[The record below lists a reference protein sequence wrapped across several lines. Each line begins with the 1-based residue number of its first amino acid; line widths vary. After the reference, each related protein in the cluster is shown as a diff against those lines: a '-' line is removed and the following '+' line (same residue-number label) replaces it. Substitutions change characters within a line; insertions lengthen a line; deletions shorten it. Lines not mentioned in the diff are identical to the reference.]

1 MAPVR
6 VNAVIQARMSSTRLP
21 GKVLRDLGG
30 RPVLDWVVRAV
41 AAARSVDAVIV
52 ATSDDPG
59 DDPVADAAAA
69 SGAHVVRGP
78 LDDVLARF
86 LLAVDAH
93 PCDAVLRVT
102 ADCPLHD
109 PVLLDQVVG
118 LWRGDPSLHYAST
131 TLVRTL
137 PRGYDAEVVRTDVL
151 GAQAAIPTGPHRE
164 HVTSGVYTDP
174 AHRCAGLVVAPDASD
189 LRVTLD
195 TEEDAAVIDAVVA
208 ALGEPTWREVVAHLR
223 AHPELAALNAHVEQ
237 VKV

>member
-30 RPVLDWVVRAV
+30 RPVLTWV
-41 AAARSVDAVIV
+41 VDAVRAAGSVDGVVV
-52 ATSDDPG
+52 ATSGDPA
-59 DDPVADAAAA
+59 DDPVVSAAAA
-69 SGAHVVRGP
+69 AGAAVVRGP
-78 LDDVLARF
+78 LDDVLSRF
-86 LLAVDAH
+86 LLAVDRH
-93 PCDAVLRVT
+93 PCDAVLRIT

-109 PVLLDQVVG
+109 PVLLDQVVT
-118 LWRGDPSLHYAST
+118 LWRGDPALHYAST

-151 GAQAAIPTGPHRE
+151 REQATRPNGPHRE

-174 AHRCAGLVVAPDASD
+174 RYRCAGLVVSPDASD

-195 TEEDAAVIDAVVA
+195 TPEDAAVIEELVA
-208 ALGEPTWREVVAHLR
+208 ALGKPTWRDVVAHLR
-223 AHPELAALNAHVEQ
+223 AHPDLAARNAHVEQ
-237 VKV
+237 VRP

>member
-30 RPVLDWVVRAV
+30 LPVLGWGVRAV
-41 AAARSVDAVIV
+41 REAGSIGEVVV
-52 ATSDDPG
+52 ATSDDAS
-59 DDPVADAAAA
+59 DDPVAEAAAGF
-69 SGAHVVRGP
+69 GAHVVRGP
-78 LDDVLARF
+78 LEDVLARF

-93 PCDAVLRVT
+93 PCDAVLRIT

-118 LWRGDPSLHYAST
+118 LWLADPALHYAST

-151 GAQAAIPTGPHRE
+151 REQARVPSGPHRE

-174 AHRCAGLVVAPDASD
+174 AHRCAGLVVAPPADD

-195 TEEDAAVIDAVVA
+195 TEDDAAVISGLVA
-208 ALGEPTWREVVAHLR
+208 ALGRAGWREVVAHLR
-223 AHPELAALNAHVEQ
+223 AHPELAALNAEVEQ
-237 VKV
+237 VRP